1 MKKVEKTLL
10 KVLSGHSDNNLLF
23 EDIRTLLL
31 FLGFTERVKGSHHV
45 FYKDAIE
52 EIINI
57 QPSGKEAKAYQVKQL
72 RNIVLKYKLRTEPN
86 GK

>member
-1 MKKVEKTLL
+1 M
-10 KVLSGHSDNNLLF
+10 LSGHSDNNLLF